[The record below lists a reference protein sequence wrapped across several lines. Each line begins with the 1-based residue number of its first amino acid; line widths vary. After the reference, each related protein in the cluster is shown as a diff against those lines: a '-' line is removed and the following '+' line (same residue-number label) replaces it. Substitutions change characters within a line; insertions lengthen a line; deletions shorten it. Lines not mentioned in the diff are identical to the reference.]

1 MTKGE
6 VDMTHRGGDDDKR
19 KNLLFV
25 IPNERSE
32 DDCMGKGCSC
42 NPVAFPPSM
51 VVMQEVRCQGW

>member
-1 MTKGE
+1 MRYLPAVDMTKGE

-25 IPNERSE
+25 IPS
-32 DDCMGKGCSC
+32 SC